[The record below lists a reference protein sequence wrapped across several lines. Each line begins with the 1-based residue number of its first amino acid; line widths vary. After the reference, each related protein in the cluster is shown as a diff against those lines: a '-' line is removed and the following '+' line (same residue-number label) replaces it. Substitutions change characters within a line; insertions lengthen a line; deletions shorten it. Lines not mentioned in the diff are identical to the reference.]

1 MSTTINPY
9 VTLNGT
15 CAEAVAFWA
24 AALKGDAQ
32 VMRMGDS
39 PIEVAPEH
47 KDRVMHAAIRAGSLL
62 LMASDSMPQHPVP
75 DGGNVSI
82 SLNFTDK
89 DEQTRVWNELSARH
103 GGDAARRSVL
113 GTLRDVHRQVRRPV
127 DAEPRGAAL
136 LTGAGGGAGSTA
148 TAGTAR
154 RRQVQ

>member
-39 PIEVAPEH
+39 PMEVPPEH

-62 LMASDSMPQHPVP
+62 LMASDSMPQQPVP

-89 DEQTRVWNELSARH
+89 DEQTRVWNELSA
-103 GGDAARRSVL
+103 GGTVVMPLGDQFWGRFGMFTDKFGVQWMLNHETPRS
-113 GTLRDVHRQVRRPV
+113 
-127 DAEPRGAAL
+127 
-136 LTGAGGGAGSTA
+136 
-148 TAGTAR
+148 
-154 RRQVQ
+154 